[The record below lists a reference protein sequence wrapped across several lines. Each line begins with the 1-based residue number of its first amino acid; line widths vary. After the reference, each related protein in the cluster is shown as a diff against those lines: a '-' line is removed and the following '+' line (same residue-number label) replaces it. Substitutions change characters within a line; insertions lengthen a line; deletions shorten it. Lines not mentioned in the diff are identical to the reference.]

1 MKSYTKPC
9 QSTEFIMLIL
19 RPLLI
24 SSIFLFSFNSN
35 ADDDDTIAQHNVAI
49 EESLQIASGLETI
62 KLHSTHFNPTIETFA
77 TLVDLLPLLQ
87 ARAGYFKALAEQQTA
102 HLQLEQAQR
111 DMQRIQNLQHE
122 NAVSTRKF
130 REQKNQLD
138 IAKVNVQASQNQSAI
153 LRLQTEAQWGKTVS
167 HWFLSDQH
175 PNFIDLS
182 QLKKQLYLIYL
193 PKQLTTPPTTIALQ
207 TANQNE
213 SDQSAKLISNAPISG
228 ISQQTGTPYFY
239 FSDNVFNGHYQR
251 VSVQIPTQEAAISG
265 VIIPASALVWHLGQ
279 TFAYTKIDNE
289 HFKRIQIDQKKL
301 LSTENYFIQQALQ
314 QDDILVINGAQML
327 LSEEFR
333 GQIPAE
339 DDDDDD

>member
-1 MKSYTKPC
+1 
-9 QSTEFIMLIL
+9 MLIL

-24 SSIFLFSFNSN
+24 TSFLLFSFNSN
-35 ADDDDTIAQHNVAI
+35 ANDDDTIAQYNVVI

-62 KLHSTHFNPTIETFA
+62 NLYSTHLNPTIETFA

-87 ARAGYFKALAEQQTA
+87 ARADYFKALAEQQTA
-102 HLQLEQAQR
+102 QLQLEQAQR
-111 DMQRIQNLQHE
+111 DMRRIQNLQHE
-122 NAVSTRKF
+122 NAISTRKF

-153 LRLQTEAQWGKTVS
+153 LHLQAEAQWGKIVS

-175 PNFIDLS
+175 PNFIALS

-213 SDQSAKLISNAPISG
+213 PEQSAKLISNAPISA
-228 ISQQTGTPYFY
+228 INQQMSPPYFY
-239 FSDNVFNGHYQR
+239 LSDSAFHGHYQR
-251 VSVQIPTQEAAISG
+251 VTSHIPTQEEAISG

-279 TFAYTKIDNE
+279 TFAYKKIDDE

-301 LSTENYFIQQALQ
+301 LSTGNYFIQQALQ
-314 QDDILVINGAQML
+314 QDDILVISGAQML

-339 DDDDDD
+339 DDDDD

>member
-1 MKSYTKPC
+1 
-9 QSTEFIMLIL
+9 MLIL

-24 SSIFLFSFNSN
+24 SSCLLFSFNSN

-49 EESLQIASGLETI
+49 EESIQIASGLETI
-62 KLHSTHFNPTIETFA
+62 KLHSTHFNPIIETFA
-77 TLVDLLPLLQ
+77 TLIDLLPLLQ

-102 HLQLEQAQR
+102 QLQLELAQR

-207 TANQNE
+207 RANQNE
-213 SDQSAKLISNAPISG
+213 PEQSAKLISNAPISA

-239 FSDNVFNGHYQR
+239 LTDSVFNGHHQR
-251 VSVQIPTQEAAISG
+251 VNAHIPTQEEAISG
-265 VIIPASALVWHLGQ
+265 VIIPASALIWHLGQ
-279 TFAYTKIDNE
+279 TFAYTKIDDE
-289 HFKRIQIDQKKL
+289 HFKRIQINQKKL
-301 LSTENYFIQQALQ
+301 ISTGNYFIQQALQ
-314 QDDILVINGAQML
+314 QYDILVISGAQML